1 MPLSNKEVAY
11 VCVYVSVFV
20 PVCLAIIL
28 HVINCCIRLFAAAAD
43 ARAAPDP
50 TANGHAEDSVVVDV
64 VRLQRKLIKEIR
76 RLKLQEMI
84 PLDIVKENDSSTGQ
98 ESSECA
104 ICLKEFEPGEE
115 VRVLP
120 GCGHRYHRA
129 CIDEW
134 LLDYNSK
141 QCPTCRAIVCPIAEI
156 SV

>member
-1 MPLSNKEVAY
+1 MPLSHNMV
-11 VCVYVSVFV
+11 VYVSALVLVF
-20 PVCLAIIL
+20 LAIIML
-28 HVINCCIRLFAAAAD
+28 VINCCITTAD

-50 TANGHAEDSVVVDV
+50 TANGHADDSVAVDV
-64 VRLQRKLIKEIR
+64 VRLQQKLIKETR
-76 RLKLQEMI
+76 RLKLQETI
-84 PLDIVKENDSSTGQ
+84 PLDIVKENDSSAGK

-104 ICLKEFEPGEE
+104 ICLKEFEAGEE

-141 QCPTCRAIVCPIAEI
+141 ECPTCRAIVCPLSLIHI
-156 SV
+156 